1 MKKFLSVCI
10 VMIMA
15 ISGVFAQRADIRKAA
30 ERYKTVKSLTTA
42 VTQTRHNEA
51 LTEDVVSKGNFYY
64 RKSNTYS
71 MVFKESKEMLLAK
84 GNTFTMVRNGKAR
97 TAEAKGLGNN
107 PFETLRDV
115 FAAILENDS
124 KQLSDVAE
132 VKMEVQGNLC
142 TVTITPVFKDAKVKK
157 RAMFSSCVATVDL
170 KNAELRKLRINEK
183 GRNYTQYDFSNY
195 QLNADFSASVFE
207 TNSVLSK

>member
-1 MKKFLSVCI
+1 
-10 VMIMA
+10 
-15 ISGVFAQRADIRKAA
+15 
-30 ERYKTVKSLTTA
+30 
-42 VTQTRHNEA
+42 
-51 LTEDVVSKGNFYY
+51 
-64 RKSNTYS
+64 
-71 MVFKESKEMLLAK
+71 
-84 GNTFTMVRNGKAR
+84 
-97 TAEAKGLGNN
+97 
-107 PFETLRDV
+107 
-115 FAAILENDS
+115 
-124 KQLSDVAE
+124 
-132 VKMEVQGNLC
+132 MEVQGNLC